1 MGLFPNKQRATGI
14 TTTTT
19 AATNS
24 TDLLVQ
30 SLLPNPPAI
39 PVYSTQDENDV
50 YLRAYQH
57 CPTFNDRLQQLFE
70 STEWKTIEE
79 NNKDLLSKLGR
90 IFPEKSVDGAVPLKD
105 VWNVYDPMHVAVTE
119 CTDTSSSCDALV
131 PLPSLST
138 ALSGED
144 FDRLEVLTEKTEHM
158 KYGRQETAGNLLG
171 SNLLWK
177 IIQRSSLPN
186 GGTFFLYSAHAPT
199 ILSFLATLQAADEFV
214 SASMGERFVDYG
226 SALIF
231 EVYQED
237 GTGTVPGRPMY
248 MKLKYKS
255 TELQEAVGIPLSEG
269 MDGTPCGTLDL
280 DASAEYCAFD
290 KITLWAA
297 ENTLIGPEHWCRACN
312 NIYADVCLR
321 ARYAID
327 EEGFGDDTSDNKPY
341 YASSGT
347 NENGDDSRLI
357 VVSFFGGFLAGL
369 VVLGSIAYICY
380 YSKKRSDD
388 VPAGGKDLAAGCDTT
403 NEMDNDGTAA
413 SADGGGDDDR
423 QETAPSGHA
432 DLNISYDV
440 EGAKT
445 HKMLV

>member
-1 MGLFPNKQRATGI
+1 L
-14 TTTTT
+14 
-19 AATNS
+19 
-24 TDLLVQ
+24 
-30 SLLPNPPAI
+30 
-39 PVYSTQDENDV
+39 Y
-50 YLRAYQH
+50 
-57 CPTFNDRLQQLFE
+57 E
-70 STEWKTIEE
+70 SAEWKAIEE
-79 NNKDLLSKLGR
+79 DNKDLLSKLGR
-90 IFPEKSVDGAVPLKD
+90 IFPENAVNGGVPLKD

-119 CTDTSSSCDALV
+119 CADTSSSCDALV

-144 FDRLEVLTEKTEHM
+144 FDRLEVLTELTEHM
-158 KYGRQETAGNLLG
+158 KFGRQETAGNLLG

-199 ILSFLATLQAADEFV
+199 IISFLATLQAADEFV
-214 SASMGERFVDYG
+214 TASMGERFVDYG

-255 TELQEAVGIPLSEG
+255 TVLQEAVSIPLSEG

-312 NIYADVCLR
+312 NNYADVCLR
-321 ARYAID
+321 AKYEMD
-327 EEGFGDDTSDNKPY
+327 EDGFGDDTSDNKPRY
-341 YASSGT
+341 TSYGR
-347 NENGDDSRLI
+347 NVDGDDSRLI
-357 VVSFFGGFLAGL
+357 VLSFFGGFLAGL
-369 VVLGSIAYICY
+369 VVFGSIAYICY

-388 VPAGGKDLAAGCDTT
+388 APAGGKDLAAGCDAT
-403 NEMDNDGTAA
+403 NEMDNDGIGA
-413 SADGGGDDDR
+413 SAAVDDDDR
-423 QETAPSGHA
+423 QETA